1 MKKDYIK
8 GENMEFK
15 INYLGVC
22 VIIDVNA
29 ETITIMENNV
39 NSEKLLNMIF
49 KAILNK
55 VNINTNGYKIVRK
68 C

>member
-1 MKKDYIK
+1 MSFK
-8 GENMEFK
+8 EVPMNFK
-15 INYLGVC
+15 IDYLGVSVC
-22 VIIDVNA
+22 IDTGA
-29 ETITIMENNV
+29 KQITIYENNI
-39 NSEKLLNMIF
+39 NSEKLLNMVF